1 MSSPSSDLPPLA
13 VPAAIGRRRVGYALA
28 LTGTWL
34 AMTLALAHTLGEDGL
49 GPLDLV
55 MLLSF
60 AVALPW
66 AVIGFWNSAI
76 GLWLLLRGP
85 AAIADAA
92 PAIPASERA
101 AVPGGQTA
109 LLVFIRH
116 EARERLQRNLTVM
129 LRDLAATGHGE
140 HFRLFILSDSGDEAT
155 GAVEAALAA
164 ALDGTIPGAPRVTYR
179 RRETNSGY
187 KTGNLWDFLH
197 RWGSGYDYFIS
208 LDADSVM
215 SGQAILRLVR
225 AIESDPRIGIVQALV
240 VGMPSTSA
248 FARLFQ
254 FGMRLGMRSF
264 TIGSAWWQADCGP
277 YWGHNAI
284 IRRQP
289 FMAHCALPDLPGP
302 PPLGGAILS
311 HDQVEAVLMRR
322 GGYAVRILPV
332 EDGNW
337 EENPPNLIEFMRRDF
352 RWCNGNLQYLR
363 LFGWPGL
370 LPVSRFQLALA
381 IAMFIG
387 APAWLLF
394 FTAACLQAAGSASL
408 DAYARP
414 ESAGWLFVVFLV
426 MSFQPKIATLLA
438 VLLDA
443 GERRRFG
450 GMAAFLVNVGLE
462 TVFTILIVP
471 VMTVQQAWWVC
482 RLLAG
487 RAGAGWGVQNR
498 DEAGLAFADAARA
511 LRLPTLLGLAL
522 ALWLWFAAP
531 HGLALLWPVYG
542 SLLLAAPFAWLTAR
556 PELGRACI
564 RLGIGELPEER
575 ETPAILA
582 ALDIPALRQGRD

>member
-1 MSSPSSDLPPLA
+1 MPPPAPAPPPLA
-13 VPAAIGRRRVGYALA
+13 VPTAIGRRRLAYAAALA
-28 LTGTWL
+28 ATWA
-34 AMTLALAHTLGEDGL
+34 AMTLALAYTLGEDGL
-49 GPLDLV
+49 GPLDLI

-66 AVIGFWNSAI
+66 SVIGFWNSAI
-76 GLWLLLRGP
+76 GLWLLLRGSK
-85 AAIADAA
+85 AIADAA
-92 PAIPASERA
+92 PAIPASGRDTA
-101 AVPGGQTA
+101 PMGQTA

-116 EARERLQRNLTVM
+116 ESLDRLRRNLTVM
-129 LRDLAATGHGE
+129 LRDLAATGHGDR
-140 HFRLFILSDSGDEAT
+140 FRLFILSDSSDATT
-155 GAVEAALAA
+155 GAAEAALAA
-164 ALDGTIPGAPRVTYR
+164 ALDGAMPGAPRVTYR
-179 RRETNSGY
+179 RRETNNGY

-197 RWGSGYDYFIS
+197 RWGSGYDFFLS

-225 AIESDPRIGIVQALV
+225 AIEADPRTGIVQALV

-277 YWGHNAI
+277 YWGHNAV

-289 FMAHCALPDLPGP
+289 FMEHCVLPDLPGP
-302 PPLGGAILS
+302 PPLGGPILS

-370 LPVSRFQLALA
+370 LPVSRFQLGLA

-394 FTAACLQAAGSASL
+394 FAAACLQAAGAEDL
-408 DAYARP
+408 AAYARP
-414 ESAGWLFVVFLV
+414 TAAGWLLAVFLV

-438 VLLDA
+438 VLFDA

-450 GMAAFLVNVGLE
+450 GMGAFLGNVALE
-462 TVFTILIVP
+462 TLFTLLIVP
-471 VMTVQQAWWVC
+471 VMTAQQGWWVC

-487 RAGAGWGVQNR
+487 RGGAGWGVQNR
-498 DEAGLAFADAARA
+498 DESGLAFADAARA
-511 LRLPTLLGLAL
+511 LRLPTALGLVL
-522 ALWLWFAAP
+522 VLWLWLAAP
-531 HGLALLWPVYG
+531 HGLALLWPIYA
-542 SLLLAAPFAWLTAR
+542 SLVLAAPFAWLTAQ
-556 PELGRACI
+556 PAMGHWCI

-575 ETPAILA
+575 AVPPILA
-582 ALDIPALRQGRD
+582 ELDIPALRARPS